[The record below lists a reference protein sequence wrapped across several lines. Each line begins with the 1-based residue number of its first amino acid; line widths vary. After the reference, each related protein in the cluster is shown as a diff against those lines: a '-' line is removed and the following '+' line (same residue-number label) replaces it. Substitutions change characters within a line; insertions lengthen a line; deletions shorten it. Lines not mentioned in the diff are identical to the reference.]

1 VESLWLK
8 VLVCSGGLQLRVRTR
23 SFVLDGFVEVWMFG
37 SDAIKRPNAK
47 PYVTAC
53 DDD

>member
-1 VESLWLK
+1 VED
-8 VLVCSGGLQLRVRTR
+8 LQLRVCTR
-23 SFVLDGFVEVWMFG
+23 GFVLDGFVEVWMFG
-37 SDAIKRPNAK
+37 SDTIKRPNAK